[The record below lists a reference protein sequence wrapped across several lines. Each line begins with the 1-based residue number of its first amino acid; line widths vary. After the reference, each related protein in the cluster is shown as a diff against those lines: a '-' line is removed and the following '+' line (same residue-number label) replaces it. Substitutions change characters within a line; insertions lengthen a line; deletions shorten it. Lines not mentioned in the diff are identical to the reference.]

1 MQEPGVLD
9 DASVPYAQSL
19 GPWGRRLHAL
29 TRWFAIGGGIG
40 FIALVMMSLV
50 SIIGRKIAATPVPG
64 DIEIMQM
71 GTAIASAAMLA
82 FCEMERQHLRVDFF
96 TAKLSAGIR
105 HVLDALSH
113 LVLAIVALVIAWRTG
128 LSAMSLNEAGE
139 TSVILGWPVWAVVA
153 GLVPS
158 FLLLAIAG
166 LYNTVHSV
174 FGNAVESIA

>member
-9 DASVPYAQSL
+9 EAGVSYAQSL
-19 GPWGRRLHAL
+19 GPWGRRLHAF
-29 TRWFAIGGGIG
+29 TRWFAIAGGIG
-40 FIALVMMSLV
+40 FVGLVMMSLV

-96 TAKLSAGIR
+96 TSKLSAKIR
-105 HVLDALSH
+105 RVLDALSH
-113 LVLAIVALVIAWRTG
+113 LVLAVVALVIAWRTG
-128 LSAMSLNEAGE
+128 LSALSLHEAGE

-158 FLLLAIAG
+158 FMLLAIAG
-166 LYNTVHSV
+166 LYNTLHSLSD
-174 FGNAVESIA
+174 NSVESAA

>member
-9 DASVPYAQSL
+9 DAGVQYVQSL
-19 GPWGRRLHAL
+19 GPWGRRLHAF
-29 TRWFAIGGGIG
+29 TRWFAIAGGVG
-40 FIALVMMSLV
+40 FVALVIMSLV

-96 TAKLSAGIR
+96 TAKLSAKTR

-128 LSAMSLNEAGE
+128 LSALSLNEAGE

-166 LYNTVHSV
+166 LYNTMHSLS
-174 FGNAVESIA
+174 GTAVENAA

>member
-9 DASVPYAQSL
+9 EGVAQHVQSL
-19 GPWGRRLHAL
+19 GRWGRRLHAL
-29 TRWFAIGGGIG
+29 TRWFAIGGGFVFIG
-40 FIALVMMSLV
+40 LVVMSIV
-50 SIIGRKIAATPVPG
+50 SIVGRKIAAIPVPG
-64 DIEIMQM
+64 DIEVMQM

-96 TAKLSAGIR
+96 TANLSAKIR

-113 LVLAIVALVIAWRTG
+113 LVLAVVALVIAWRTG
-128 LSAMSLNEAGE
+128 LAAVSLNDAGE

-158 FLLLAIAG
+158 FLLLSIAG
-166 LYNTVHSV
+166 LYNTALSLS
-174 FGNAVESIA
+174 ADIAEQKV

>member
-9 DASVPYAQSL
+9 DAGVPYAQSL
-19 GPWGRRLHAL
+19 GPWGRRLYAF
-29 TRWFAIGGGIG
+29 TRWFAIAGGIG
-40 FIALVMMSLV
+40 FIALVIMSLV

-96 TAKLSAGIR
+96 TAKLSAKTR

-128 LSAMSLNEAGE
+128 LSALSLNEAGE

-166 LYNTVHSV
+166 LYNTMHSLS
-174 FGNAVESIA
+174 GTAVENAA

>member
-9 DASVPYAQSL
+9 DAGAQYVESL
-19 GPWGRRLHAL
+19 GPWGRRLHTM
-29 TRWFAIGGGIG
+29 TRWFAMGGGIG
-40 FIALVMMSLV
+40 FIALVAMSLV

-64 DIEIMQM
+64 DIEVMQM

-82 FCEMERQHLRVDFF
+82 YCEMERQHLRVDFF
-96 TAKLSAGIR
+96 TANLSATIR

-113 LVLAIVALVIAWRTG
+113 LVLAVVALVIAWRTA
-128 LSAMSLNEAGE
+128 LAALSLNEAGE

-166 LYNTVHSV
+166 LYNTAHCLSE
-174 FGNAVESIA
+174 NIAEKKA

>member
-1 MQEPGVLD
+1 MQELGVLD
-9 DASVPYAQSL
+9 DASVQYVQTL

-29 TRWFAIGGGIG
+29 SRWFAVGGGVG
-40 FIALVMMSLV
+40 FLALVLMSLV

-64 DIEIMQM
+64 DIEVMQM

-82 FCEMERQHLRVDFF
+82 YCEMERQHLRVDFF
-96 TAKLSAGIR
+96 TANLSAKIR

-113 LVLAIVALVIAWRTG
+113 LVLALVALLIAWRTSLAV
-128 LSAMSLNEAGE
+128 LSLHEAGE

-166 LYNTVHSV
+166 LYNTVHSLS
-174 FGNAVESIA
+174 ADTVESKA

>member
-9 DASVPYAQSL
+9 DAGWSYAQSL

-29 TRWFAIGGGIG
+29 TRWFAIGGGLIFIG
-40 FIALVMMSLV
+40 LVVMSLV

-64 DIEIMQM
+64 DIEVMQM

-82 FCEMERQHLRVDFF
+82 YCEMERQHLRVDFF
-96 TAKLSAGIR
+96 TTRLSAHLR
-105 HVLDALSH
+105 HRLDAFSH
-113 LVLAIVALVIAWRTG
+113 LVLAIIALLIAWRTTV
-128 LSAMSLNEAGE
+128 SATSLLDAGE

-158 FLLLAIAG
+158 FLLLAVAG
-166 LYNTVHSV
+166 IYNTFHSLS
-174 FGNAVESIA
+174 GERAESAA